1 MRSDSRAHIPPSVA
15 GWRPEQGKET
25 TVSTFTSKGRRTLF
39 AAGALLGVAA
49 GFGLHET
56 LRPVEAAPLPA
67 VSSTGSA
74 ASSTLATAEPSS
86 PDQTALLVS
95 NALADL
101 AERVTPAVVRIEVR
115 GEATATGSVQSQIPP
130 EFKRFF
136 QFPDAVPGKPM
147 PRMGSGS
154 GFLISPDGYIVTN
167 NHVVADADHISVQLS
182 DQRSFDAEV
191 VGTDPTT
198 DVALVKIDA
207 TDLPFVPWGSSQQLR
222 VGELVMAIGSPGI
235 GGGSL
240 DQTVTSGIVSAKGR
254 PLPIIEESLQNDPDY
269 AGPRAGYAIENFIQT
284 DAVIN
289 PGNSGGPMINVR
301 GQVVGVNS
309 AIASTDGHY
318 QGYGFAIPSDLVR
331 KVASDLR
338 QYGHAKRSWLGVSV
352 SAVTA
357 EDADVYGL
365 PAAHGVLVQS
375 VIDDSPARKA
385 GMRVED
391 VIVDVDGRALHR
403 PGDLQQIV
411 AQHTIGETVSLGVYR
426 DGKRLSVPVRLG
438 ELTETNRDRVAE
450 APPAEETMGRLGIL
464 VADLTPQMA
473 AANGM
478 EPGGV
483 VVVDTKPWMQ
493 AARRGV
499 RKGMKILELNRKPV
513 RSAADFTRRIGK
525 LKAGS
530 ALSLKLLDPQ
540 GQERIVSLRVGE

>member
-1 MRSDSRAHIPPSVA
+1 MARRA
-15 GWRPEQGKET
+15 R
-25 TVSTFTSKGRRTLF
+25 F
-39 AAGALLGVAA
+39 AAGALLGLAA
-49 GFGLHET
+49 GVGLHAS
-56 LRPVEAAPLPA
+56 LHPVEAAP
-67 VSSTGSA
+67 TSA
-74 ASSTLATAEPSS
+74 ALSAAPPPASAAVASTDPSS
-86 PDQTALLVS
+86 SDQTVLLVS

-101 AERVTPAVVRIEVR
+101 AEQVTPAVVMIEVR
-115 GEATATGSVQSQIPP
+115 GEAEATPSMSQIPP

-136 QFPDAVPGKPM
+136 RLPDAGPSEPM

-154 GFLISPDGYIVTN
+154 GFLISSDGYIVTN
-167 NHVVADADHISVQLS
+167 NHVVADADHITVQLG
-182 DQRSFDAEV
+182 DQRSFDATV

-198 DVALVKIDA
+198 DVALIKIEA
-207 TDLPFVPWGSSQQLR
+207 TDLPFLPWGSSEHLR
-222 VGELVMAIGSPGI
+222 VGELVMAIGSPGV
-235 GGGSL
+235 GGGAL

-254 PLPIIEESLQNDPDY
+254 PLPIIEQSLQNDPNY
-269 AGPRAGYAIENFIQT
+269 GGETVRYAIENFVQT

-331 KVASDLR
+331 KVAEDLR
-338 QYGHAKRSWLGVSV
+338 QYGHAERSWLGV
-352 SAVTA
+352 AVTGITA

-365 PAAHGVLVQS
+365 PEARGVLVQS
-375 VIDDSPARKA
+375 VIDDSPAGKA

-391 VIVDVDGRALHR
+391 VIVDVDGRGLRR

-426 DGKRLSVPVRLG
+426 DGKHLSVPVRLG
-438 ELTETNRDRVAE
+438 ELTEANRDRVAE
-450 APPAEETMGRLGIL
+450 APPAAETMGRLGIL
-464 VADLTPQMA
+464 VADLTPQLA

-499 RKGMKILELNRKPV
+499 RKGTKILELNRKPV
-513 RSAADFTRRIGK
+513 RSAEDFTRRIGR
-525 LKAGS
+525 LEPGS
-530 ALSLKLLDPQ
+530 TLSLRLLDPQ
-540 GQERIVSLRVGE
+540 GQERVVSLRVGE